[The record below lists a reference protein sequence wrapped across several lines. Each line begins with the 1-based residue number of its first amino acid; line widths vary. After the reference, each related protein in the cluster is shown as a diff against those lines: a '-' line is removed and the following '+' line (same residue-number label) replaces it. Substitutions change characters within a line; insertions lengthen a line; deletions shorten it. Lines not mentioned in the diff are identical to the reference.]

1 LLVAKSNFLKRFL
14 TLNLGLFVYGIG
26 IAMMVHASI
35 GLAPWDVL
43 AQGIS
48 IQTGLSF
55 GQSTIAVSIFVL
67 LSWIPLKVRPGIG
80 SVLNGLLLGVYADL
94 ALPFMPSLDSYLLK
108 LVWFLIGLIVISFA
122 TGLYISSNMGK
133 GPRDGLNTGIA
144 TRFKL
149 PFWQAR
155 SIVEVLVVLVGFLLG
170 GQVREGTLIFA
181 IAIGY
186 LNQMALRL
194 FRLVDKGGRM

>member
-1 LLVAKSNFLKRFL
+1 MVQSKFAYRFLK
-14 TLNLGLFVYGIG
+14 LNVGLFIYGIG

-48 IQTGLSF
+48 KQTGLTF
-55 GQSTIAVSIFVL
+55 GQSTIAVSVMVL
-67 LSWIPLKVRPGIG
+67 FAWIPLKVKPGIG
-80 SVLNGLLLGVYADL
+80 SILNAVLLGVFADFW
-94 ALPFMPSLDSYLLK
+94 LPLMPQLDSYLARLAWFVLG
-108 LVWFLIGLIVISFA
+108 LVVISFA
-122 TGLYISSNMGK
+122 TGLYISCGMGK

-144 TRFKL
+144 QRFKL

-155 SIVEVLVVLVGFLLG
+155 SIVEVLVVIIGFSLG

-181 IAIGY
+181 FAIGY
-186 LNQMALRL
+186 LNQLGLRL
-194 FRLVDKGGRM
+194 FRLVDGKGKL

>member
-1 LLVAKSNFLKRFL
+1 MVQSKFAYRFLK
-14 TLNLGLFVYGIG
+14 LNVGLFIYGIG

-48 IQTGLSF
+48 KQTGLSF
-55 GQSTIAVSIFVL
+55 GQSTIAVSVMVL
-67 LSWIPLKVRPGIG
+67 FAWIPLKVKPGIG
-80 SVLNGLLLGVYADL
+80 SILNAVLLGVFADFW
-94 ALPFMPSLDSYLLK
+94 LPLMPQLDSYLARLAWFVLG
-108 LVWFLIGLIVISFA
+108 LVVISFA
-122 TGLYISSNMGK
+122 TGLYISCGMGK

-144 TRFKL
+144 QRFKL

-155 SIVEVLVVLVGFLLG
+155 SLVEVLVVIIGFALG

-181 IAIGY
+181 FAIGY
-186 LNQMALRL
+186 LNQLGLRL
-194 FRLVDKGGRM
+194 FRLVDGKGKL

>member
-1 LLVAKSNFLKRFL
+1 VAQSNFVIRFL
-14 TLNLGLFVYGIG
+14 TLNLGLFIYGIG

-48 IQTGLSF
+48 KQTGLSF
-55 GQSTIAVSIFVL
+55 GQSTIAVSVMVL
-67 LSWIPLKVRPGIG
+67 LAWIPLKVKPGIG
-80 SVLNGLLLGVYADL
+80 SILNAILLGVFADFW
-94 ALPFMPSLDSYLLK
+94 LPLMPRLDGYVFQLLWFVLG
-108 LVWFLIGLIVISFA
+108 LVVISFA
-122 TGLYISSNMGK
+122 TGLYISCGMGK

-144 TRFKL
+144 QRFKL

-155 SIVEVLVVLVGFLLG
+155 SLVEVVVVLVGFMLG

-181 IAIGY
+181 FAIGY
-186 LNQMALRL
+186 LNQLGLRL
-194 FRLVDKGGRM
+194 FRLVDGKGKL

>member
-1 LLVAKSNFLKRFL
+1 VDQSNFVFRFL
-14 TLNLGLFVYGIG
+14 TLNFGLFVFGIG

-48 IQTGLSF
+48 KQTGLTF
-55 GQSTIAVSIFVL
+55 GQSTIAVSVMVL
-67 LSWIPLKVRPGIG
+67 MAWIPLKVKPGIG
-80 SVLNGLLLGVYADL
+80 SILNAVLLGVFADFW
-94 ALPFMPSLDSYLLK
+94 LPLMPKLDGYISQ
-108 LVWFLIGLIVISFA
+108 LVWFVLGLFVISFA
-122 TGLYISSNMGK
+122 TGLYISCGMGK

-144 TRFKL
+144 QRFKL

-155 SIVEVLVVLVGFLLG
+155 SIVEVVVVAVGFLLG

-181 IAIGY
+181 FAIGY
-186 LNQMALRL
+186 LNQLGLRL
-194 FRLVDKGGRM
+194 FKLVDKKGKL

>member
-1 LLVAKSNFLKRFL
+1 MVQSKFAYRFLK
-14 TLNLGLFVYGIG
+14 LNVGLFVYGIG

-48 IQTGLSF
+48 KQTGLTF
-55 GQSTIAVSIFVL
+55 GQSTIAVSVMVL
-67 LSWIPLKVRPGIG
+67 FAWIPLKVKPGIG
-80 SVLNGLLLGVYADL
+80 SILNAVLLGVFADFW
-94 ALPFMPSLDSYLLK
+94 LPLMPQLDSYLARLAWFVLG
-108 LVWFLIGLIVISFA
+108 LVVISFA
-122 TGLYISSNMGK
+122 TGLYISCGMGK

-144 TRFKL
+144 QRFKL

-155 SIVEVLVVLVGFLLG
+155 SIVEVLVVIIGFSLG

-181 IAIGY
+181 FAIGY
-186 LNQMALRL
+186 LNQLGLRL
-194 FRLVDKGGRM
+194 FRLVDGKGKL

>member
-1 LLVAKSNFLKRFL
+1 MDQSNFVFRFL
-14 TLNLGLFVYGIG
+14 KLNFGLFVYGIG

-48 IQTGLSF
+48 KQTGLTF
-55 GQSTIAVSIFVL
+55 GQSTIAVSVMVL
-67 LSWIPLKVRPGIG
+67 MAWIPLKVKPGIG
-80 SVLNGLLLGVYADL
+80 SILNAVLLGVFADFW
-94 ALPFMPSLDSYLLK
+94 LPLMPKLDGYISQ
-108 LVWFLIGLIVISFA
+108 LVWFVLGLFVISFA
-122 TGLYISSNMGK
+122 TGLYISCGMGK

-144 TRFKL
+144 QRFKL

-155 SIVEVLVVLVGFLLG
+155 SIVEVVVVAVGFLLG

-181 IAIGY
+181 FAIGY
-186 LNQMALRL
+186 LNQLGLRL
-194 FRLVDKGGRM
+194 FKLVDKKGKL